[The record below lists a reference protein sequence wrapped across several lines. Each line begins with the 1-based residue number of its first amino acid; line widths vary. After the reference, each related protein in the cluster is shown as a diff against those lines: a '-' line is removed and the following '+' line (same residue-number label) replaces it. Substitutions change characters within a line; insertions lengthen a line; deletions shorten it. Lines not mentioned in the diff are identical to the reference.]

1 MRADFILR
9 HDPDVVVL
17 ATYAGSASPDA
28 ARTRPGWDRLAAVK
42 SGRIYA
48 VEGRWLKRGGV
59 SLVAG
64 LEALA
69 RCLHP
74 ERVGADPLGAP
85 GSARVSWEPGGC
97 LGEQP

>member
-1 MRADFILR
+1 GADSLRR

-28 ARTRPGWDRLAAVK
+28 VRQRPGWDRLAAVK
-42 SGRIYA
+42 SGRIYC
-48 VEGRWLKRGGV
+48 VEGRWLKRGGL

-69 RCLHP
+69 RCLHL
-74 ERVGADPLGAP
+74 ERGVADSLAGPV
-85 GSARVSWEPGGC
+85 SARISWEPGVVNR
-97 LGEQP
+97 QPR